1 MSTALVE
8 LQGVTKIYRLGEV
21 EVPALREVDLRVEPG
36 DFLALMGPSGSG
48 KSTLLHILGLLDRPS
63 AGKVLW
69 EGEDVTRLN
78 GGRLAELRGR
88 RIGFVFQMFNLVP
101 NLTALENVELP
112 LVFLGVSL
120 RERRKRAEEAL
131 VRLGLG
137 ERLHHRPSQL
147 SGGQQ
152 QRVALARALITDPA
166 LLIADEPTGNLD
178 TTTGREI
185 LTIFSA
191 LNKQG
196 RTIVLATHDPE
207 AAEVAKARIRLRD
220 GRIMGGTP

>member
-1 MSTALVE
+1 MTAALVE
-8 LQGVTKIYRLGEV
+8 LQEVKKIYWLGEV
-21 EVPALREVDLRVEPG
+21 EVPALQGVDLRVESS

-48 KSTLLHILGLLDRPS
+48 KSTLLHILGLLDRPT

-69 EGEDVTRLN
+69 EGLDVTRLN
-78 GGRLAELRGR
+78 GGKLAELRGR

-112 LVFLGVSL
+112 LVFLGVPA
-120 RERRKRAEEAL
+120 RERRNRAEEAL
-131 VRLGLG
+131 RRLGLG
-137 ERLHHRPSQL
+137 DRLRHRPNQL

-152 QRVALARALITDPA
+152 QRVALARALVTDPA

-178 TTTGREI
+178 STTGREI
-185 LTIFSA
+185 LVLFFE

-207 AAEVAKARIRLRD
+207 AAEVARVRLRLRD
-220 GRIMGGTP
+220 GRITERL

>member
-21 EVPALREVDLRVEPG
+21 EVPALRGVDLAVSPG

-48 KSTLLHILGLLDRPS
+48 KSTLLHVLGLLDRPT
-63 AGKVLW
+63 AGRVLW
-69 EGEDVTRLN
+69 EGLDVTRLN

-112 LVFLGVSL
+112 LVFLGVPG
-120 RERRKRAEEAL
+120 RERRRRAQEVLE
-131 VRLGLG
+131 RLGLG
-137 ERLHHRPSQL
+137 DRLRHRPNQL

-152 QRVALARALITDPA
+152 QRVALARALVTDPA

-178 TTTGREI
+178 TATGKEI
-185 LTIFSA
+185 LGLFTQ
-191 LNKQG
+191 LNGQG

-207 AAEVAKARIRLRD
+207 AAAVAKARLRLRD
-220 GRIMGGTP
+220 GQIMGVER

>member
-1 MSTALVE
+1 MTAALVE
-8 LQGVTKIYRLGEV
+8 LQKVTKIYRLGEV
-21 EVPALREVDLRVEPG
+21 EVRALWEVDLRVEER

-48 KSTLLHILGLLDRPS
+48 KSTLLHILGLLDRPT

-69 EGEDVTRLN
+69 EGQDVTRLN
-78 GGRLAELRGR
+78 GARLAELRGR

-112 LVFLGVSL
+112 LIFLGVPP

-131 VRLGLG
+131 KRLGLG
-137 ERLHHRPSQL
+137 DRLRHRPNQL

-152 QRVALARALITDPA
+152 QRVALARALVTDPA

-178 TTTGREI
+178 TATGREI
-185 LTIFSA
+185 LGIFSE
-191 LNKQG
+191 LNQQG

-207 AAEVAKARIRLRD
+207 AAEVAKIRLRLRD
-220 GRIMGGTP
+220 GRIVERT

>member
-1 MSTALVE
+1 MTAALVE
-8 LQGVTKIYRLGEV
+8 LQGVRKVYRLGEV
-21 EVPALREVDLRVEPG
+21 EVPALRGVDLRVAGG

-48 KSTLLHILGLLDRPS
+48 KSTLLHILGLLDRPT

-69 EGEDVTRLN
+69 AGEDVTKLD

-112 LVFLGVSL
+112 LIFLGL
-120 RERRKRAEEAL
+120 PPRERRRRAEEAL
-131 VRLGLG
+131 MRLGLG
-137 ERLHHRPSQL
+137 DRLRHRPNQL

-152 QRVALARALITDPA
+152 QRVALARALVTDPA

-178 TTTGREI
+178 SATGREI
-185 LTIFSA
+185 LGIFA
-191 LNKQG
+191 DLNKQG

-207 AAEVAKARIRLRD
+207 AAEVAKVRLRLRD
-220 GRIMGGTP
+220 GQIVERT

>member
-1 MSTALVE
+1 MTPTLVE
-8 LQGVTKIYRLGEV
+8 LQGVSKIYRLGEV
-21 EVPALREVDLRVEPG
+21 DVPALRGVDLSVQAG

-48 KSTLLHILGLLDRPS
+48 KSTLLHILGLLDRPT

-78 GGRLAELRGR
+78 GAKLAELRGR
-88 RIGFVFQMFNLVP
+88 RIGFVFQMFNLVH

-112 LVFLGVSL
+112 LIFLGVPA
-120 RERRKRAEEAL
+120 RERRKRAEETL

-137 ERLHHRPSQL
+137 DRLRHRPSQL

-152 QRVALARALITDPA
+152 QRVALARALVTDPA

-178 TTTGREI
+178 TATGREI
-185 LTIFSA
+185 LSLFRE
-191 LNKQG
+191 LNGQG
-196 RTIVLATHDPE
+196 RTVVLATHDPE
-207 AAEVAKARIRLRD
+207 AAGVAKVRLRLRD
-220 GRIMGGTP
+220 GQIVEVEK

>member
-1 MSTALVE
+1 MTAALVE
-8 LQGVTKIYRLGEV
+8 LQGVKKIYRLGEV
-21 EVPALREVDLRVEPG
+21 EVPALQGIDLRVESG

-48 KSTLLHILGLLDRPS
+48 KSTLLHILGLLDRPT

-69 EGEDVTRLN
+69 EGQDVTRLN
-78 GGRLAELRGR
+78 GGKLAELRGR

-112 LVFLGVSL
+112 LVFLGVPA
-120 RERRKRAEEAL
+120 RERRNRAEEAL
-131 VRLGLG
+131 RRLGLG
-137 ERLHHRPSQL
+137 DRLRHRPNQL

-152 QRVALARALITDPA
+152 QRVALARALVTDPA

-178 TTTGREI
+178 SATGREI
-185 LTIFSA
+185 LALFSE

-207 AAEVAKARIRLRD
+207 AAEVAKVRLRLRD
-220 GRIMGGTP
+220 GRITERL

>member
-21 EVPALREVDLRVEPG
+21 EVPALRGVDLAVSPG

-48 KSTLLHILGLLDRPS
+48 KSTLLHVLGLLDRPT
-63 AGKVLW
+63 AGRVLW
-69 EGEDVTRLN
+69 EGRDVTRLN

-112 LVFLGVSL
+112 LVFLGVPG
-120 RERRKRAEEAL
+120 RERRRRAQEVL
-131 VRLGLG
+131 TRLGLG
-137 ERLHHRPSQL
+137 DRLRHRPNQL

-152 QRVALARALITDPA
+152 QRVALARALVTDPA

-178 TTTGREI
+178 TTTGKEI
-185 LTIFSA
+185 LGLFTQ
-191 LNKQG
+191 LNEQG

-207 AAEVAKARIRLRD
+207 AAAVAKARLRLRD
-220 GRIMGGTP
+220 GQIVGVER

>member
-1 MSTALVE
+1 MTAALVE
-8 LQGVTKIYRLGEV
+8 LQKVTKIYRLGEE
-21 EVPALREVDLRVEPG
+21 EVRALWEVDLCVEEW

-48 KSTLLHILGLLDRPS
+48 KSTLLHILGLLDRPT

-69 EGEDVTRLN
+69 EGQDVTRLN
-78 GGRLAELRGR
+78 GARLAELRGR

-112 LVFLGVSL
+112 LIFLGVPP

-131 VRLGLG
+131 KRLGLG
-137 ERLHHRPSQL
+137 DRLRHRPNQL

-152 QRVALARALITDPA
+152 QRVALARALVTDPA

-178 TTTGREI
+178 TATGREI
-185 LTIFSA
+185 LGIFSE
-191 LNKQG
+191 LNQQG

-207 AAEVAKARIRLRD
+207 AAEVAKIRLRLRD
-220 GRIMGGTP
+220 GRIVERT

>member
-1 MSTALVE
+1 MTAALVE
-8 LQGVTKIYRLGEV
+8 LQGVKKIYRLGEV
-21 EVPALREVDLRVEPG
+21 EVPALQGIDLRVESG

-48 KSTLLHILGLLDRPS
+48 KSTLLHILGLLDRPT

-69 EGEDVTRLN
+69 EGLDVTRLN
-78 GGRLAELRGR
+78 GGKLAELRGR

-112 LVFLGVSL
+112 LVFLGVPA
-120 RERRKRAEEAL
+120 RERRNRAEEAL
-131 VRLGLG
+131 RRLGLG
-137 ERLHHRPSQL
+137 DRLRHRPNQL

-152 QRVALARALITDPA
+152 QRVALARALVTDPA

-178 TTTGREI
+178 SATGREI
-185 LTIFSA
+185 LALFSE

-207 AAEVAKARIRLRD
+207 AAEVAKVRLRLRD
-220 GRIMGGTP
+220 GRITERL

>member
-1 MSTALVE
+1 MTAALVE
-8 LQGVTKIYRLGEV
+8 LQKVTKIYRLGEV
-21 EVPALREVDLRVEPG
+21 EVRALWEVDLRVEER

-48 KSTLLHILGLLDRPS
+48 KSTLLHILGLLDRPT

-69 EGEDVTRLN
+69 EGQDVTRLN
-78 GGRLAELRGR
+78 GARLAELRGR

-112 LVFLGVSL
+112 LIFLGVPA

-131 VRLGLG
+131 KRLGLG
-137 ERLHHRPSQL
+137 DRLRHRPNQL

-152 QRVALARALITDPA
+152 QRVALARALVTDPA

-178 TTTGREI
+178 TATGREI
-185 LTIFSA
+185 LGIFSE
-191 LNKQG
+191 LNQQG

-207 AAEVAKARIRLRD
+207 AAEVAKIRLRLRD
-220 GRIMGGTP
+220 GRIVERT

>member
-1 MSTALVE
+1 MTAALVE
-8 LQGVTKIYRLGEV
+8 LQGVRKIYRLGEV
-21 EVPALREVDLRVEPG
+21 EVPALRGVDLRVESG

-48 KSTLLHILGLLDRPS
+48 KSTLLHILGLLDRPTE
-63 AGKVLW
+63 GKVFW
-69 EGEDVTRLN
+69 EEEEVTKLN

-88 RIGFVFQMFNLVP
+88 RIGFVFQMFNLVL

-112 LVFLGVSL
+112 LIFLGL
-120 RERRKRAEEAL
+120 PPRERRRRAEEAL

-137 ERLHHRPSQL
+137 NRLRNRPNQL
-147 SGGQQ
+147 SGGEQ
-152 QRVALARALITDPA
+152 QRVALARALVTDPA

-178 TTTGREI
+178 SVTGREI
-185 LTIFSA
+185 LELFSE

-207 AAEVAKARIRLRD
+207 AAAVAKARLRLRD
-220 GRIMGGTP
+220 GCIIERT

>member
-21 EVPALREVDLRVEPG
+21 EVPALQDVDFRVSPG

-63 AGKVLW
+63 AGQVLW
-69 EGEDVTRLN
+69 EGEDVTKLN

-112 LVFLGVSL
+112 LVFLGVPP
-120 RERRKRAEEAL
+120 RERRRRAEEAL

-137 ERLHHRPSQL
+137 ERLRHRPGQL

-178 TTTGREI
+178 TATGREI
-185 LTIFSA
+185 LAIFSD
-191 LNKQG
+191 LNRQG

-207 AAEVAKARIRLRD
+207 AAEVAKTRYRLRD
-220 GRIMGGTP
+220 GRIVEGAP